1 MNLEIPCTW
10 QELEQLAHGPSTSRK
25 TLRARAIEILGKER
39 GLMVL
44 RELDAGRTPLF
55 APQCGQSRPPS
66 TPRPAA
72 MTASTTDK

>member
-10 QELEQLAHGPSTSRK
+10 KELEQLAHGPSTSRK

-55 APQCGQSRPPS
+55 APSAARAAPRAHPGPP
-66 TPRPAA
+66 R
-72 MTASTTDK
+72 